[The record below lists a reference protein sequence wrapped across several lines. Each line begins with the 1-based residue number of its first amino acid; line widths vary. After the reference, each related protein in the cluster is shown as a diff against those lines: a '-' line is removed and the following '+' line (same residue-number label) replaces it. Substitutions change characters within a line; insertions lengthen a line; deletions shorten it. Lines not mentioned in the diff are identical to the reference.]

1 MSEVKW
7 SESQVEQ
14 YLRSLSYA
22 DVLPDAP
29 ALSPDLAA
37 RALAAPQRRR
47 AGARWKVGVA
57 AAAVAGLL
65 LVGSNPSMV
74 ADVVERILGISVRN
88 MTPEEYAQRVSGDWP
103 ADIPMPE
110 YYSPEETAEL
120 APFPVRSPARV
131 PEGFA
136 LLQGP
141 QGAYSWVY
149 TEEGE
154 WKLEEDPA
162 HFYVTQ
168 AYESAE
174 GRRISIRQ
182 SLLPEARRISWPPD
196 TERLEVAGHPAFLR
210 RDVQP
215 VYVDPPEWAEAGDNW
230 RPESLNVLHLWVEE
244 PDGRITE
251 IVLDGDVEPEVLIQV
266 AESLLEGDGS
276 AN

>member
-110 YYSPEETAEL
+110 YYSPEETAAARDL
-120 APFPVRSPARV
+120 PVAQPGLGPGRV
-131 PEGFA
+131 YASERAG
-136 LLQGP
+136 
-141 QGAYSWVY
+141 
-149 TEEGE
+149 
-154 WKLEEDPA
+154 
-162 HFYVTQ
+162 
-168 AYESAE
+168 
-174 GRRISIRQ
+174 GR
-182 SLLPEARRISWPPD
+182 L
-196 TERLEVAGHPAFLR
+196 
-210 RDVQP
+210 
-215 VYVDPPEWAEAGDNW
+215 
-230 RPESLNVLHLWVEE
+230 
-244 PDGRITE
+244 
-251 IVLDGDVEPEVLIQV
+251 
-266 AESLLEGDGS
+266 
-276 AN
+276 